1 MKDGKPL
8 PVSKI
13 DIVGATDVGQKRLR
27 NEDSFR
33 IIEPE
38 DCPSNIDG
46 VLIVA
51 DGMGGHAAGDV
62 ASQIA
67 VDTFVEEFAGPEIR
81 DSEEILVTMG
91 DVLKRANSLIYEA
104 GRRNEGGSM
113 GTTCTAAVISQGKI
127 HVAHA
132 GDSRGYLQR
141 DQGLCQLTE
150 DHSWVAQL
158 VKEGHITS
166 EQARVHPSRNVITRA
181 LGIENELV
189 PDIITEELRAG
200 DKVLLCSDGLHGLV
214 EDGEI
219 NEILDSTS
227 IQEALFTLIQLSNDK
242 GGDDNITAVVAAI
255 R

>member
-1 MKDGKPL
+1 MKDGNQL
-8 PVSKI
+8 PISKI
-13 DIVGATDVGQKRLR
+13 EIVGATDVGQKRKR

-104 GRRNEGGSM
+104 GRRNEAGSM

-189 PDIITEELRAG
+189 PDIITEELRTG

-219 NEILDSTS
+219 NDILDSTS

>member
-1 MKDGKPL
+1 MKDGNQL
-8 PVSKI
+8 PISKI
-13 DIVGATDVGQKRLR
+13 EIVGATDVGQKRKR

-38 DCPSNIDG
+38 NCPSNIEG

-67 VDTFVEEFAGPEIR
+67 VDTFVEKFAGPEIR
-81 DSEEILVTMG
+81 DSEEILATMG
-91 DVLKRANSLIYEA
+91 DALKRANSLIYEA
-104 GRRNEGGSM
+104 GRQNEGGSM

-141 DQGLCQLTE
+141 DQELSQLTE

-189 PDIITEELRAG
+189 PDIITEEIRAG
-200 DKVLLCSDGLHGLV
+200 DIVLLCSDGLHGLV

-219 NEILDSTS
+219 NEVLDSTP
-227 IQEALFTLIQLSNDK
+227 IQEALFTLIRLSNDK
-242 GGDDNITAVVAAI
+242 GGDDNITAVAAAI

>member
-1 MKDGKPL
+1 MKEEKPL
-8 PVSKI
+8 PKLKI
-13 DIVGATDVGQKRLR
+13 EIVGATDVGQKRLR

-38 DCPSNIDG
+38 DCPRNIDG

-67 VDTFVEEFAGPEIR
+67 VDTFVEKFAGPEIR
-81 DSEEILVTMG
+81 DSEEILATMG
-91 DVLKRANSLIYEA
+91 DALKRANSLIYEA

-127 HVAHA
+127 HVVHA

-141 DQGLCQLTE
+141 DQELFQLTE

-189 PDIITEELRAG
+189 PDIITEEIRAG
-200 DKVLLCSDGLHGLV
+200 DIVLLCSDGLHGLV

-219 NEILDSTS
+219 NEVLDSTP
-227 IQEALFTLIQLSNDK
+227 IQEALFTLIRLSNDK
-242 GGDDNITAVVAAI
+242 GGDDNITAVAAAI

>member
-1 MKDGKPL
+1 MKDGTPF
-8 PVSKI
+8 PRSKI
-13 DIVGATDVGQKRLR
+13 EIVGATDVGQKRLR

-38 DCPSNIDG
+38 DCPNKIDG

-67 VDTFVEEFAGPEIR
+67 VDTFVEEFEGLEIR
-81 DSEEILVTMG
+81 DSGEILATMG
-91 DVLKRANSLIYEA
+91 DALKRANALIYEA

-113 GTTCTAAVISQGKI
+113 GTTCTAAVISEGKI

-132 GDSRGYLQR
+132 GDSRGYVQR
-141 DQGLCQLTE
+141 DQELSQLTE

-181 LGIENELV
+181 LGIEKELV
-189 PDIITEELRAG
+189 PDIITEEIRAG
-200 DKVLLCSDGLHGLV
+200 DIVLLCSDGLHGLV
-214 EDGEI
+214 EDGDI
-219 NEILDSTS
+219 NEILDSIP
-227 IQEALFTLIQLSNDK
+227 IQEALLALIQLSNDK
-242 GGDDNITAVVAAI
+242 GGDDNITVVAAAI
-255 R
+255 H